1 MHLRNIVVLGSAL
14 ALLAGCSSAP
24 APEASAAN
32 PPPAAA
38 PQQSGTGLTTLPPN
52 VNISEAAALRDAGA
66 FMLDVREPFE
76 WDEYHMPGA
85 TLIPLGALPAR
96 LNEVPRDKPVVVVC
110 RSGNRSE
117 VGRDIL
123 LRAGFTAVTSMDGG
137 MRAWRN
143 AGLPVTQ

>member
-1 MHLRNIVVLGSAL
+1 MILGAAL
-14 ALLAGCSSAP
+14 ALLAGCSGAPESQAVAP
-24 APEASAAN
+24 APAL
-32 PPPAAA
+32 PPVAA
-38 PQQSGTGLTTLPPN
+38 PQVQAQQLSPLPS
-52 VNISEAAALRDAGA
+52 NINIAQAAALRDAGA

-76 WDEYHMPGA
+76 WQEYHMPGA
-85 TLIPLGALPAR
+85 VLIPLGQLPRR
-96 LNEVPRDKPVVVVC
+96 LNEVPKDRPIVVVC

-123 LRAGFTAVTSMDGG
+123 LQAGFTAVTSMDGG

>member
-1 MHLRNIVVLGSAL
+1 MRWRDTFALGLVL

-24 APEASAAN
+24 APEVGATN
-32 PPPAAA
+32 PPPAAV
-38 PQQSGTGLTTLPPN
+38 QQTGESLTALPPN
-52 VNISEAAALRDAGA
+52 VSVSEAAALRDAGA

-85 TLIPLGALPAR
+85 TLIPLGALPSR
-96 LNEVPRDKPVVVVC
+96 LNELPKDKPIVVVC
-110 RSGNRSE
+110 RSGNRSQ

>member
-1 MHLRNIVVLGSAL
+1 MHWRNIVVLGVAL
-14 ALLAGCSSAP
+14 ALLVGCSGAP
-24 APEASAAN
+24 ASEASATN
-32 PPPAAA
+32 PPQAAA
-38 PQQSGTGLTTLPPN
+38 SQQSGTGLMTLPPN

-85 TLIPLGALPAR
+85 TLIPLGELPAR

-110 RSGNRSE
+110 RSGNRSQT
-117 VGRDIL
+117 GRDIL
-123 LRAGFTAVTSMDGG
+123 LRAGFTTVTSMDGG